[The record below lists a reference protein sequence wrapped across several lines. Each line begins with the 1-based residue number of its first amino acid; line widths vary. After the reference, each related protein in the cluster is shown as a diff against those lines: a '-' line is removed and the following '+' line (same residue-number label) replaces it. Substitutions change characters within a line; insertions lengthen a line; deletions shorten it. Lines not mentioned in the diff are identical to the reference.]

1 MATNGLDATSGNH
14 AFRLQ
19 PLELPAEVAP
29 FERLQPTCRDVLR
42 HIFKWCVHE
51 RQVEEVPNIKYKGG
65 AYTISHVCSTWRR
78 IALDTPELWTGI
90 SLHLTDENERR
101 IRIARQWLSRAR
113 ALPRSISIEQDF
125 MVECDGWG
133 NNIILNLVVH
143 YPLRSLELALP
154 HNQLN
159 QLEGLLDQSLSTLE
173 VLQLKCYGDG
183 QLPLPFR
190 PTDTL
195 SKLNML
201 VLEGN
206 WDLQNLTAVGFW
218 SRIVHLD
225 ITAEISALKCFV
237 ILQQC
242 SQIEFCSLHVQG
254 TDAVSTVPN
263 IVLPQIHSLRIYTGG
278 ITVKLLIDALTA
290 PNLKCLSFFR
300 RTQAI
305 DVDSAAFC
313 QMIDRCRGLKHL
325 TSFRVGTTSEPL
337 DPLPLLEKLPHLE
350 TIEINNGILDKGAI
364 NRISVG
370 KVGSKLK
377 KMMFKSRHDAN
388 EILRMVEVRQQ
399 NANLNNYG
407 PLPRVSPFTEI
418 MFNCVSVSTS
428 VKKDL
433 ISRKK
438 ALKNSYGITINLTF
452 NQ

>member
-1 MATNGLDATSGNH
+1 MLWRWTVIPAFSPHRHTLEAEHVSPGGELGLTKSHCGWLLVQDRSPRYHGRD
-14 AFRLQ
+14 FC
-19 PLELPAEVAP
+19 PAM
-29 FERLQPTCRDVLR
+29 LR
-42 HIFKWCVHE
+42 H
-51 RQVEEVPNIKYKGG
+51 
-65 AYTISHVCSTWRR
+65 SST
-78 IALDTPELWTGI
+78 
-90 SLHLTDENERR
+90 
-101 IRIARQWLSRAR
+101 
-113 ALPRSISIEQDF
+113 
-125 MVECDGWG
+125 
-133 NNIILNLVVH
+133 
-143 YPLRSLELALP
+143 
-154 HNQLN
+154 
-159 QLEGLLDQSLSTLE
+159 
-173 VLQLKCYGDG
+173 
-183 QLPLPFR
+183 
-190 PTDTL
+190 
-195 SKLNML
+195 
-201 VLEGN
+201 
-206 WDLQNLTAVGFW
+206 
-218 SRIVHLD
+218 
-225 ITAEISALKCFV
+225 
-237 ILQQC
+237 C

-350 TIEINNGILDKGAI
+350 TMEIYNGILDKGAI

-418 MFNCVSVSTS
+418 VFNCVSVSTS
-428 VKKDL
+428 VKK
-433 ISRKK
+433 R
-438 ALKNSYGITINLTF
+438 
-452 NQ
+452 